1 MSRHAQR
8 LAELGL
14 ALAAGLTAST
24 LAVAALEETFGIPN
38 ASTVYVVAVA
48 AIAILFGVVGAIVA
62 AVLAILVYDFLFTDP
77 VYTLTVADPDEWLSL
92 VLLLFV
98 AVTVGQLAALQRRR
112 AEVAFARE
120 RESRALFS
128 VTRALATRDSF
139 AAALPAVVE
148 VLRNETELDAVWIA
162 IGPDDP
168 GEQVIAQAG
177 DGALPRRARPY
188 HVLHRG
194 AEGSARWT
202 LVRPPAT
209 PAGHKVRAAS
219 ARLLRV
225 RITDAGLPVGSIWG
239 EQHGGADPPDA
250 EGSALL
256 LVATDLLGQALA
268 RERLS
273 DEMRRA
279 EIAQQSDA
287 VKTALLESVSHNLRT
302 PLASIRASAG
312 TLMDPD
318 VALSEPEFR
327 ASAASIDREAQRLN
341 RLVGNL
347 LDLGRIEGGALRAA
361 REALELDDVVARAVT
376 QTTPRLRDRVV
387 EVRIPTGTAVIG
399 DPVLLEETLLNLLD
413 NAAQHTPGGSVL
425 RITAVTQHA
434 SVALTVEDSGA
445 GVPDDQL
452 ERIFDKFFRG
462 LGSARRSGSG
472 IGLAVVRGFV
482 EAMAG
487 RVVARRSELG
497 GLAVDIELP
506 AAPATTD
513 GGPG

>member
-1 MSRHAQR
+1 MSRHARR

-14 ALAAGLTAST
+14 ALAIGLAAST
-24 LAVAALEETFGIPN
+24 LAVAGLEEAFGIPN

-48 AIAILFGVVGAIVA
+48 AIAILFGVVGAAVA

-77 VYTLTVADPDEWLSL
+77 VHTLTVADPDEWLSL

-112 AEVAFARE
+112 AEVALARE
-120 RESRALFS
+120 RESRALFG

-139 AAALPAVVE
+139 AAALPAVVD
-148 VLRNETELDAVWIA
+148 VLKHATELDTVWIA

-168 GEQVIAQAG
+168 GEQVVAQAG
-177 DGALPRRARPY
+177 DGVLPRGARPH
-188 HVLHRG
+188 HVLHRA

-202 LVRPPAT
+202 FVRPPAT
-209 PAGHKVRAAS
+209 PAGRTVRAAAS
-219 ARLLRV
+219 RLLRV
-225 RITDAGLPVGSIWG
+225 RISDAGVPVGSIWG
-239 EQHGGADPPDA
+239 QQHGGADPPDA

-256 LVATDLLGQALA
+256 LVAADLLGQALA

-287 VKTALLESVSHNLRT
+287 VKTALLDSVSHNLRT

-318 VALSEPEFR
+318 VALSERESR

-361 REALELDDVVARAVT
+361 REALELDDVVARAVA
-376 QTTPRLRDRVV
+376 QAAPRLGDRAV
-387 EVRIPTGTAVIG
+387 EVRIATGTAVIG
-399 DPVLLEETLLNLLD
+399 DPVLLEETLLNILD
-413 NAAQHTPGGSVL
+413 NAAQHTPAGSTL
-425 RITAVTQHA
+425 RITAATQDG